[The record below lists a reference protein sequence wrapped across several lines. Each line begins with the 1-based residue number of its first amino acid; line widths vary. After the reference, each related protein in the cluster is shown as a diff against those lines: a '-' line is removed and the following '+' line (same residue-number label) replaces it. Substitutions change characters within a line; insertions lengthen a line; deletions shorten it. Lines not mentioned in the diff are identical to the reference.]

1 MSSLRPRPFFSTA
14 VVAVLLLLTH
24 PSLTL
29 IKSVDAFQGPSAVHA
44 ALQQPPNDEI
54 RSSGRRSFFR
64 EAAAATVV
72 ASSGGLAFLPT
83 WAWAVEDL
91 AMPTADKQQKMDN
104 VRARIIIKYHHIRP
118 LFRLK
123 YSQTTCRNA
132 SVGNEC
138 LQTKGTLFLP

>member
-1 MSSLRPRPFFSTA
+1 MSSPRPRPFLSTA

-29 IKSVDAFQGPSAVHA
+29 IKSVDAFQGPSTVHA

-72 ASSGGLAFLPT
+72 ASSGLAFLPT

-91 AMPTADKQQKMDN
+91 AMPTADEQQKLDN
-104 VRARIIIKYHHIRP
+104 VRAC
-118 LFRLK
+118 
-123 YSQTTCRNA
+123 S
-132 SVGNEC
+132 S
-138 LQTKGTLFLP
+138 